1 MNTEEKILGAVICD
15 PDVLPEVAA
24 QIEPKVFSDK
34 KIREIYQFCLER
46 WRSCKTFEPNILN
59 DKFKDD
65 GKAVSTIS
73 SAVEC
78 YITSTTIKDDINQ
91 LLKEYKA
98 RVFTDLGKR
107 MNADS
112 TDIDEKME
120 KLRIFLDEMSQD
132 RTYGI
137 KDLGT
142 VIHNCRNDF
151 FKERE
156 MIHLGF
162 PKLDSFIGRLDRS
175 DVTVI
180 GARPAVGKSAFSAQI
195 ALQMALAGYR
205 TGFVVLEMA
214 EEQIAE
220 RFISMYSW
228 IDLQRVR
235 NGIEFLNDEEK
246 KFNGACD
253 SLEQIKN
260 LYLIPHANTTDQ
272 LYSIVKSM
280 KLDILVVDYLQ
291 LLRAKGTYKGNR
303 ASEVAEISGDLKTI
317 AKELNCHVILLSQLN
332 RKSEEKQKPTMAEL
346 RESGA
351 IEQDASNIIM
361 LWNLKTEGEKGV
373 EVVKCRNGRLGG
385 VVFEFDGDHML
396 FKETEKDLRK
406 EEKFRTA
413 EDTPWDKKNV
423 DKD

>member
-1 MNTEEKILGAVICD
+1 MNTEEKILGSIICN

-24 QIEPKVFSDK
+24 KVEPKMISDK
-34 KIREIYQFCLER
+34 KIREIYSFCLER

-65 GKAVSTIS
+65 GKAITTITG
-73 SAVEC
+73 AVEGF
-78 YITSTTIKDDINQ
+78 ITSSTIKDDIEQ
-91 LLKEYKA
+91 LQKEYKA

-107 MNADS
+107 MTADS
-112 TDIDEKME
+112 TDIDEKIE
-120 KLRIFLDEMSQD
+120 KLAIFLDEMMKEKN
-132 RTYGI
+132 YGI
-137 KDLGT
+137 KTLGN
-142 VIHNCRNDF
+142 VISGCKDNF

-156 MIHLGF
+156 MIHFGF
-162 PKLDSFIGRLDRS
+162 PLLDSYIGRLDRQ

-195 ALQMALAGYR
+195 ALQMSNHGYR
-205 TGFVVLEMA
+205 TGFVPLEMS
-214 EEQIAE
+214 EEQVAE
-220 RFISMYSW
+220 RMIAMYSW
-228 IDLQRVR
+228 IPLQRVR
-235 NGIEFLNDEEK
+235 NGIKFLNDEEK
-246 KFNGACD
+246 KFTMACNA
-253 SLEQIKN
+253 LEKSS
-260 LYLIPHANTTDQ
+260 LYLIPHANTTNE
-272 LYSIVKSM
+272 LYSVVKTL

-303 ASEVAEISGDLKTI
+303 ASEVAEISGDLKNI

-385 VVFEFDGDHML
+385 VVFEFDGDNMF

-406 EEKFRTA
+406 EEKFKTA
-413 EDTPWDKKNV
+413 DETPWDKKNV